1 MCGAISDLYSTSL
14 VYDDK
19 FLEILLRKN
28 AFLDILFCKY
38 SASVV
43 TLFNKINIT
52 IVIFLLI
59 PRILNSPFSVLQL
72 SLNVTFVAIVQN

>member
-1 MCGAISDLYSTSL
+1 MCGAISDLYSTGL

-38 SASVV
+38 SA
-43 TLFNKINIT
+43 
-52 IVIFLLI
+52 
-59 PRILNSPFSVLQL
+59 
-72 SLNVTFVAIVQN
+72 